1 VLEKDASGSE
11 NGQRN
16 LLARVKGDS
25 TSRPFDEEAQM
36 KGQHGTKARLNSK
49 RRSSGGAR
57 MPDGSRESGNAVR
70 RCMRLGKSL
79 QGMLDSQNH
88 AGFRPPSDQEG
99 SRWKDTWGGVDRTL
113 GILHTNLIRLVHK
126 EGAIT
131 RSRQR
136 FAKHSV
142 LPVLSEEI
150 EETA

>member
-1 VLEKDASGSE
+1 
-11 NGQRN
+11 
-16 LLARVKGDS
+16 
-25 TSRPFDEEAQM
+25 M
-36 KGQHGTKARLNSK
+36 KGQHGTKARLDSK

-57 MPDGSRESGNAVR
+57 MPSRESGNAVR
-70 RCMRLGKSL
+70 RRMRLVKSL

-88 AGFRPPSDQEG
+88 AGFRPPSDREG